1 MANRNGQGFG
11 LIAAGMLGQTP
22 ATQGLGKY
30 KIDAGYA
37 TTIYNGGA
45 VASAAGYIV
54 DGQTTDA
61 PIIGVLNGVFYNAAT
76 TLKPTFANFYTQV
89 TPANSEDIDAFVFD
103 SPTQQ
108 YVVATDDAVT
118 QAGFLETY
126 DMNTSAGSDTT
137 GKSTA
142 TLDIGDTSADAAT
155 FRLLRVAEDP
165 ENEDLITTPQTN
177 PALANFSGYATV
189 VVVANLS
196 QWFGSGSVSA

>member
-45 VASAAGYIV
+45 VASSAGYIV

-165 ENEDLITTPQTN
+165 ENEDIT
-177 PALANFSGYATV
+177 AAYASV
-189 VVVANLS
+189 VVVPNLIELQS
-196 QWFGSGSVSA
+196 

>member
-108 YVVATDDAVT
+108 YVVATDDTVT

-126 DMNTSAGSDTT
+126 DMNTSAGNDTT

-155 FRLLRVAEDP
+155 FRLLRTAEDP
-165 ENEDLITTPQTN
+165 ENEDIT
-177 PALANFSGYATV
+177 AAYASV
-189 VVVANLS
+189 VVVPNLIELQS
-196 QWFGSGSVSA
+196 

>member
-1 MANRNGQGFG
+1 MANKNGQGFG

-76 TLKPTFANFYTQV
+76 TLKPTFANHYTQV

-108 YVVATDDAVT
+108 YVVSTDAAVA

-126 DMNTSAGSDTT
+126 DMNTSAGNDTT

-142 TLDIGDTSADAAT
+142 TLDIGDTSADSAT

-165 ENEDLITTPQTN
+165 ENEDIT
-177 PALANFSGYATV
+177 AAFASV
-189 VVVANLS
+189 VVVPNLIELQS
-196 QWFGSGSVSA
+196 

>member
-1 MANRNGQGFG
+1 MANRNTQGFG

-165 ENEDLITTPQTN
+165 ENEDIT
-177 PALANFSGYATV
+177 AAFASV
-189 VVVANLS
+189 VVVPNLIELQS
-196 QWFGSGSVSA
+196 

>member
-1 MANRNGQGFG
+1 MANKNGQGFG
-11 LIAAGMLGQTP
+11 LIPAGTLGSTP
-22 ATQGLGKY
+22 ATAGLGKY
-30 KIDAGYA
+30 KIDAGSA

-61 PIIGVLNGVFYNAAT
+61 PIIGVLNGIFYNAAT

-126 DMNTSAGSDTT
+126 DMNTSAGSDIT
-137 GKSTA
+137 GKSSA

-165 ENEDLITTPQTN
+165 ENEDIT
-177 PALANFSGYATV
+177 AARCSV
-189 VVVANLS
+189 VVVPNLIELQS
-196 QWFGSGSVSA
+196 